1 MHLELPYDEAI
12 SHLGIYPKGMK
23 TRYWR
28 DIYTPTSIAALV
40 TTAKIQKQPHLTMA
54 DQVKMWTIY
63 SAEYYEKEEILSLG
77 MTRMDPEVIVLSEIS
92 QQRKH
97 KYYTA
102 ITYMWNLKKGQ
113 TQTKKSKKV
122 VSQGK

>member
-1 MHLELPYDEAI
+1 
-12 SHLGIYPKGMK
+12 
-23 TRYWR
+23 
-28 DIYTPTSIAALV
+28 
-40 TTAKIQKQPHLTMA
+40 
-54 DQVKMWTIY
+54 MWNIY

-77 MTRMDPEVIVLSEIS
+77 MTMNGLEVTALSEIS

-113 TQTKKSKKV
+113 TQTKKVKGSFPRGNNETKI
-122 VSQGK
+122 GKSGTNFQL